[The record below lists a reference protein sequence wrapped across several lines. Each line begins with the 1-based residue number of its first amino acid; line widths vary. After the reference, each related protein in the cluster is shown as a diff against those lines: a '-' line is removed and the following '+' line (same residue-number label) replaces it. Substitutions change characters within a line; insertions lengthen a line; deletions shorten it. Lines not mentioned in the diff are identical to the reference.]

1 MDAPDISRL
10 ALARSCMLPLFPR
23 PALGPGPGSGRA
35 ARRAARAAL
44 PAAAVTGLL
53 AFAAA
58 APGAPAAAFAPA
70 RPALAHPASARPAS
84 APAPATPVPALARPV
99 PGGQQ
104 FSAPES
110 TTDCQANLQIS
121 CYTPVQYRVAY
132 DLGPLYRQ
140 GITGRGRTIVIVESF
155 GSPTIG
161 HDIKVFDAAFGFP
174 DPDLQVMKFGAVP
187 AFSPASPV
195 MAQWAQ
201 ETTLDVEYAHAI
213 APGAKIVLAETPVA
227 ETEGV
232 TGFPQMM
239 AAEKSL
245 IDRGVGDVISQSFDA
260 TESTFPGAAQGN
272 FASLENLR
280 FAFTDAQARHVT
292 VLAASGDDGATGA
305 EPDGATLYPAPVTS
319 WPSTDPLVTSVGGTQ
334 LFLDD
339 AGQRTQPDAVW
350 NDGFGAGGGGKSA
363 VFAAPSWQAALQGI
377 SGTQRGTPDISMS
390 AADNGAAWIYAS
402 FRGPQWELAGGTSE
416 ATPMFAGIVAL
427 ADQAAGRRLGL
438 INPALYTL
446 GAAAERGEPGT
457 GIVDVR
463 SGTNSFGGVPGYAA
477 TTGYDLASGWGTIDA
492 AQLVPALAHAG

>member
-1 MDAPDISRL
+1 
-10 ALARSCMLPLFPR
+10 MLPFSPR
-23 PALGPGPGSGRA
+23 PAFGPGPGSGRA
-35 ARRAARAAL
+35 VRRAARAAL
-44 PAAAVTGLL
+44 PAVAVTGLL

-70 RPALAHPASARPAS
+70 RPALA
-84 APAPATPVPALARPV
+84 PATPVPALARPV
-99 PGGQQ
+99 PGGRQ

-132 DLGPLYRQ
+132 DLSPLYRQ

-174 DPDLQVMKFGAVP
+174 DPGLQVMKFGAVP

-272 FASLENLR
+272 FARLESLR
-280 FAFTDAQARHVT
+280 FAFTDAQAHHVT

-305 EPDGATLYPAPVTS
+305 EPDGATLYPVPVTS

-334 LFLDD
+334 LFLDN

-363 VFAAPSWQAALQGI
+363 VFPAPAYQAALRSV

-390 AADNGAAWIYAS
+390 AAANGAAWIYAS

-416 ATPMFAGIVAL
+416 ATPMFAGLVAL

-457 GIVDVR
+457 GIVDIR
-463 SGTNSFGGVPGYAA
+463 SGTNSFGGVAGYAA
-477 TTGYDLASGWGTIDA
+477 TIGYDLASGWGTIDA